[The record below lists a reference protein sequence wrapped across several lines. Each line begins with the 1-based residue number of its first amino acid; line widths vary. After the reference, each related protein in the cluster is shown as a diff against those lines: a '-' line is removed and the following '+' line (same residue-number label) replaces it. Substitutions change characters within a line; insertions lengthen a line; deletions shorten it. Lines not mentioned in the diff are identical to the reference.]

1 MDIIKDSID
10 KLTLNNRN
18 SWKEYWSSHFKGKK
32 GQKLIYLIRTKL
44 IARSVR
50 YFINL
55 YFKDSG
61 IFVEM
66 GSGSSQTSVL
76 IRKKSRLLYCL
87 DFAFEPLVYA
97 RLIPVIDGGIQSDL
111 FHLPFR
117 SGSVD
122 GIWNLGVMEHFTDEE
137 INKILKEFNR
147 VLKQGACAILF
158 WPPYFGWY
166 KLTSLVLEKILGII
180 KRRCVKLYPD
190 EINLLVSKKKI
201 QSFCEMNG
209 FTLGYCRSVPQDLFT
224 YTVVIIRKSR

>member
-1 MDIIKDSID
+1 M
-10 KLTLNNRN
+10 
-18 SWKEYWSSHFKGKK
+18 
-32 GQKLIYLIRTKL
+32 
-44 IARSVR
+44 
-50 YFINL
+50 
-55 YFKDSG
+55 
-61 IFVEM
+61 EM

-87 DFAFEPLVYA
+87 DFAFEPLVHA

-117 SGSVD
+117 SDSVD

-147 VLKQGACAILF
+147 VLKHGAYAILF

-201 QSFCEMNG
+201 QSF
-209 FTLGYCRSVPQDLFT
+209 LGSIINSRQILSNALKNPQKSITEYSWILMGQWRLKN
-224 YTVVIIRKSR
+224 TVSRDCLI